1 MFICIFYQL
10 LINNLM
16 NKVYQV
22 YQVSDSTGETLD
34 RIFLALKAQFSNF
47 ECTTIHFSFTRTENQ
62 IDKII
67 SKCKTEQNVI
77 ILYTIVESRL
87 AEYLEKESKKNTIP
101 CFEVLGN
108 LITDFSRLLKQEAN
122 RKPSG
127 QHALDEEYY
136 KRIEAVQFT
145 MSHDDG
151 KIISDLEK
159 SDIILVGASRTSK
172 TPTSIYLANRGYKTS
187 NIPIIPNKNLPEQL
201 TKNSK
206 EVCIVGLICDSS
218 RLVDVRRNRVHSMHE
233 DRPGA
238 YTNEK
243 KVMDEIENSKKL
255 FKKKN
260 WPIIDVTRKSVEE
273 TAASIIKIF
282 DILNSK

>member
-1 MFICIFYQL
+1 
-10 LINNLM
+10 M
-16 NKVYQV
+16 NKIYHI

-47 ECTTIHFSFTRTENQ
+47 ECKTIHFSFTRTQNQ

-67 SKCKTEQNVI
+67 NKSKKEKNII
-77 ILYTIVESRL
+77 ILYTIVDKNL
-87 AEYLEKESKKNTIP
+87 AKYLNLQCKNNNTP

-108 LITDFSRLLKQEAN
+108 LISDFSKLLKQEAT

-127 QHALDEEYY
+127 QHVLDEDYY

-159 SDIILVGASRTSK
+159 SDIILVGVSRTSK
-172 TPTSIYLANRGYKTS
+172 TPTAIYLANRGYKTS
-187 NIPIIPNKNLPEQL
+187 NIPIISNKNLSKQL
-201 TKNSK
+201 IENKKKTCTIGF
-206 EVCIVGLICDSS
+206 VCDPI
-218 RLVDVRRNRVHSMHE
+218 RLSDVRRNRVHSMHE
-233 DRPGA
+233 DRPSE
-238 YTNEK
+238 YTNQK
-243 KVMDEIENSKKL
+243 KIINELENSKKL
-255 FKKKN
+255 FKKYN

-273 TAASIIKIF
+273 TAASVIKIF
-282 DILNSK
+282 DILNSE